1 MKQFL
6 FSAFCLFFITESVVA
21 AQQVNV
27 YSGRKEELIK
37 PVLDAFTRDT
47 GIKVNLITGKADALI
62 KRLEIEGDASPADL
76 LITVDAGRLYRAK
89 SSSLLQPIS
98 SDLINERV
106 PESLRDE
113 EGQWVALSSRLR
125 PIFYDANKVSA
136 EQLSTYEDLVDP
148 KWQGEVC
155 IRSSNNIYNQSL
167 VASMLEAQDSEQTQ
181 QWLNG
186 FVKNFARSPA
196 GGDTDQLRAVAAG
209 ICSIAIANT
218 YYYGRLQK
226 SDKPDDQAVVE
237 KVKLFWPNQ
246 AEGQRGAHI
255 NVSGAG
261 VTKYAPNRAAAIQLL
276 EYLLSDQSQQW
287 YAEANN
293 EYPIVSGA
301 DVPSTLAALG
311 TFKSDSLSLSK
322 LGENNRQALLMM
334 DKAGWK

>member
-6 FSAFCLFFITESVVA
+6 LGVLCLFFIAESVYA
-21 AQQVNV
+21 AQHVNV

-47 GIKVNLITGKADALI
+47 GIQVNLITGKADALI

-89 SSSLLQPIS
+89 SASLLQSIS
-98 SDLINERV
+98 SELIDERV
-106 PESLRDE
+106 SASLRDTD
-113 EGQWVALSSRLR
+113 GQWVALSSRLR
-125 PIFYDANKVSA
+125 PIFYDANKVSVD
-136 EQLSTYEDLVDP
+136 QLSTYEDLADS
-148 KWQGEVC
+148 KWQGKIC

-167 VASMLEAQDSEQTQ
+167 VASMLEARGGEQTQ

-186 FVKNFARSPA
+186 LVKNFARSPA

-218 YYYGRLQK
+218 YYYGRLIK
-226 SDKPDDQAVVE
+226 SDKPEDKAVVE
-237 KVKLFWPNQ
+237 AVKLFWPNQ
-246 AEGQRGAHI
+246 AEGQRGTHI

-261 VTKYAPNRAAAIQLL
+261 VTKFAPNREAAIELL
-276 EYLLSDQSQQW
+276 EYLVSDQSQQW

-293 EYPIVSGA
+293 EYPVVSA
-301 DVPSTLAALG
+301 ASVPETLAALG
-311 TFKSDSLSLSK
+311 QFKSDSLSLSK